1 MRRTIECE
9 EALALRIAATLRRCG
24 VPGASIALL
33 RGTEIVWARGIG
45 TIEAGSDAQV
55 LTDTLFQAAS
65 ISKCVT
71 ALAVLRLVE
80 QGKVDLD
87 TVGAYPGYAVT
98 LRQLLSHTAG
108 VSVEGFEGYSRG
120 SPLPTIA
127 QILAGEPPA
136 NSPPIVIVNSPGT
149 QYRYSGGGYV
159 LVQEII
165 EAASGEAFA
174 NAMAKLVLL
183 PLGMTDSSFEQPLPE
198 ALASNAAA
206 GHDVR
211 SRPLEGKWRTYP
223 EAASGGLWTT
233 PSDLLRFALAVQQA
247 YDGVDETVIS
257 TATARDMLTPQ
268 HRAVVKRDRFAG
280 LGVFMSERAGRFGH
294 TGINRSYRSR
304 FLATKGIGQGIAI
317 MTNSSNGERIFNP
330 VERYVDAEFVLGAR

>member
-1 MRRTIECE
+1 M
-9 EALALRIAATLRRCG
+9 
-24 VPGASIALL
+24 
-33 RGTEIVWARGIG
+33 
-45 TIEAGSDAQV
+45 
-55 LTDTLFQAAS
+55 
-65 ISKCVT
+65 T

-80 QGKVDLD
+80 QGKADLD

-108 VSVEGFEGYSRG
+108 VSPEGFDGYSRG

-136 NSPPIVIVNSPGT
+136 NSPPIVIENAPGT

-223 EAASGGLWTT
+223 EA
-233 PSDLLRFALAVQQA
+233 RV
-247 YDGVDETVIS
+247 
-257 TATARDMLTPQ
+257 
-268 HRAVVKRDRFAG
+268 
-280 LGVFMSERAGRFGH
+280 RAGSGRPRRISFV
-294 TGINRSYRSR
+294 SRSR
-304 FLATKGIGQGIAI
+304 FRRPTMGSTRPSSARRRRATC
-317 MTNSSNGERIFNP
+317 
-330 VERYVDAEFVLGAR
+330 